1 LPPTLDARR
10 RVAAASAGSSPVAGG
25 SNTRETEN
33 EDCSRAILVC
43 DRLWLA
49 RDTDGNRRRQSSR
62 LGPDYKPPVDDG
74 KPVRVPDSTAG
85 YTWSQL
91 RDRFIAPVWHPSDHG
106 ALPDIVANGRKPG
119 VFACGFCHRATGP
132 GGPENADLA
141 GLPKSYIIQQMADY
155 KSGARGTALP
165 GRTPPK
171 LMIEL
176 SKLTT
181 DAEIEA
187 AAAYFSAL
195 QPRKRIK
202 VVESDTAPK
211 TYVAGLLWAA
221 VETGEREP
229 IGERIVEVP
238 DDLLRFE
245 SRDPRS
251 TFTAYAPI
259 RSLAKG
265 EALVLK
271 GGSGKTIQ
279 CALCHGADLRG
290 LGPLPSIAGRSPSY
304 MFRQLYDFRHGART
318 GEWSPLMVQVVATLD
333 EQDLLAIVAYLASR
347 DP

>member
-1 LPPTLDARR
+1 MRIVPALLSSVIVCGLLAMRMATAADGPPAWAYT
-10 RVAAASAGSSPVAGG
+10 P
-25 SNTRETEN
+25 NN
-33 EDCSRAILVC
+33 
-43 DRLWLA
+43 
-49 RDTDGNRRRQSSR
+49 
-62 LGPDYKPPVDDG
+62 PDYKPPVDDG
-74 KPVRVPDSTAG
+74 KLVRVPDSTAG
-85 YTWSQL
+85 YTWGQL
-91 RDRFIAPVWHPSDHG
+91 RDRFIAPVWHSSDHG

-155 KSGARGTALP
+155 KSGARSTALP

-229 IGERIVEVP
+229 IGARIVEVP

-251 TFTAYAPI
+251 TFTAYASI
-259 RSLAKG
+259 GSLAKG

-279 CALCHGADLRG
+279 CALCHGADLKG
-290 LGPLPSIAGRSPSY
+290 LGPVPGIAGRSPSY
-304 MFRQLYDFRHGART
+304 LVRQMYDMQAGSRRGVWTDLMKKVVDKLTDEDFVSIAAYVSSRT
-318 GEWSPLMVQVVATLD
+318 P
-333 EQDLLAIVAYLASR
+333 
-347 DP
+347 

>member
-1 LPPTLDARR
+1 I
-10 RVAAASAGSSPVAGG
+10 VAALFSSVMVYGLL
-25 SNTRETEN
+25 
-33 EDCSRAILVC
+33 AI
-43 DRLWLA
+43 RMA
-49 RDTDGNRRRQSSR
+49 TAADGPPAWAYTPNN
-62 LGPDYKPPVDDG
+62 PDYKPRVDDG

-85 YTWSQL
+85 YAWSQL
-91 RDRFIAPVWHPSDHG
+91 RDRFIAPVWHPSDHR
-106 ALPDIVANGRKPG
+106 ALPDIVPNGRKPG
-119 VFACGFCHRATGP
+119 VFACGFCHRATGR

-141 GLPKSYIIQQMADY
+141 GLPKSYITQQMADY
-155 KSGARGTALP
+155 KSGARGTTLP

-176 SKLTT
+176 SKPMT

-195 QPRKRIK
+195 QPRRRIK

-211 TYVAGLLWAA
+211 TYVAGLLSGPG
-221 VETGEREP
+221 ETGQGGSMAEASGGEP

-238 DDLLRFE
+238 DDLLRFQ

-251 TFTAYAPI
+251 TFTAYVPI
-259 RSLAKG
+259 GSVAIG
-265 EALVLK
+265 EALVMK

-279 CALCHGADLRG
+279 CAFCHGADLRG

-318 GEWSPLMVQVVATLD
+318 GEWSPLMVQVVATL
-333 EQDLLAIVAYLASR
+333 
-347 DP
+347 